1 MKRQH
6 KIILTILGILLLLL
20 VVGPFLIPI
29 PPLENTSPPAQLADP
44 DSQFIDINGLTV
56 HYKET
61 GSGDTVFLL
70 LHGFAASEFSWRE
83 VMEPLAAY
91 GRVIAFDRPA
101 FGLTER
107 PLAWEGTNPYGS
119 EGQIAL
125 TLGLMDALGVEKA
138 ILVGNSAGGTLSL
151 AFALAHPDRVSA
163 LVLVDPAVYAGG
175 GAPSWIRPLFG
186 TPQMQR
192 LGPLFV
198 RNIRDW
204 GIDFAKS
211 AWHDPSKISEDV
223 WVGYTKPLTVENW
236 DKGLWLLTSASQE
249 SHLPDRLDELTL
261 PTLVITGDDDRIVPT
276 EQSIRLS
283 EEIPGAFLFI
293 VPDCGH
299 VPHEECPEV
308 FMDAVSQF
316 LATLGINA
324 TTSIE

>member
-1 MKRQH
+1 MKRLR
-6 KIILTILGILLLLL
+6 KIILYILGFLLLALL
-20 VVGPFLIPI
+20 IGPFLIPI
-29 PPLENTSPPAQLADP
+29 PPLENTLPPAQLADP
-44 DSQFIDINGLTV
+44 DSQFIDIHGLTV

-107 PLAWEGTNPYGS
+107 PLEWEGTNPYS
-119 EGQIAL
+119 QEGQIAL

-138 ILVGNSAGGTLSL
+138 ILVGNSAGGTLALS
-151 AFALAHPDRVSA
+151 FALAHPERVSA
-163 LVLVDPAVYAGG
+163 LVLVDAAVYAGG
-175 GAPSWIRPLFG
+175 GAPAWVRPLFN

-192 LGPLFV
+192 IGPLFV
-198 RNIRDW
+198 RNIQDW

-211 AWHDPSKISEDV
+211 AWHDPSKITDDIWE
-223 WVGYTKPLTVENW
+223 GYTKPLRVENW
-236 DKGLWLLTSASQE
+236 DRALWLLTTASQE
-249 SHLPDRLDELTL
+249 SGLAERVGEITL

-293 VPDCGH
+293 VPDSGH
-299 VPHEECPEV
+299 VPHEERPTV
-308 FMDAVSQF
+308 FMDAVQQF
-316 LATLGINA
+316 LATLGIEA
-324 TTSIE
+324 